1 MQRLKQP
8 KMNVN
13 SLKKKLI
20 LYEQILN
27 WLEVILKSTEK
38 KNEVILT
45 VDSWPKLSRPEGPVF
60 LFIDFP
66 FKPSKM
72 QGLFIFHSL
81 KTKYLSLRCLSLVY
95 VWPWFRTYTWN
106 FILEVQTQRYKHS
119 LHKSCLLSISFQI
132 ANFLNNSSQLAYKSN
147 QSVVASII
155 FLLNL
160 NMPRL
165 WVADQG
171 LSQISVTFNPFRQI
185 NLDESKWISLN
196 KMIFLDLKGLYTSKR
211 TELSTLPRVSAS
223 ELDENRIR

>member
-95 VWPWFRTYTWN
+95 V
-106 FILEVQTQRYKHS
+106 
-119 LHKSCLLSISFQI
+119 
-132 ANFLNNSSQLAYKSN
+132 
-147 QSVVASII
+147 
-155 FLLNL
+155 
-160 NMPRL
+160 
-165 WVADQG
+165 
-171 LSQISVTFNPFRQI
+171 
-185 NLDESKWISLN
+185 
-196 KMIFLDLKGLYTSKR
+196 
-211 TELSTLPRVSAS
+211 
-223 ELDENRIR
+223 

>member
-1 MQRLKQP
+1 
-8 KMNVN
+8 MNVN

-106 FILEVQTQRYKHS
+106 FILEVRTQRYKHS
-119 LHKSCLLSISFQI
+119 LHKLCLLSISFQI
-132 ANFLNNSSQLAYKSN
+132 ANFLNNSRRVAYKSN

>member
-72 QGLFIFHSL
+72 KGLFIFHSL

-106 FILEVQTQRYKHS
+106 FILEVRTQRYKHS
-119 LHKSCLLSISFQI
+119 LHKLCLLSISFQI
-132 ANFLNNSSQLAYKSN
+132 ANFLNNSRRVAYKSN

-155 FLLNL
+155 F
-160 NMPRL
+160 
-165 WVADQG
+165 
-171 LSQISVTFNPFRQI
+171 FK
-185 NLDESKWISLN
+185 SKWNADTL
-196 KMIFLDLKGLYTSKR
+196 GCRPR
-211 TELSTLPRVSAS
+211 TLVKSVWPSILSDKL
-223 ELDENRIR
+223 I